1 MSMFDILSFGPGG
14 WGDEMLRGALMT
26 LLVAGLGFLGGNIIG
41 AVVATARVLGPA
53 PVRWLGTAY
62 TTVVRGVPELLIIY
76 LLFFGGGEFFRFIA
90 KIFFLGGDGFADAF
104 SAGVLA
110 LSVVSGAYSAEV
122 FRGAV
127 GAVPR
132 GMFEAARAFGMRP
145 FQMLRL
151 IAIPQVL
158 RYGLPAMANVWQLTL
173 KDTALIS
180 VTGLVEL
187 MRTTDIAAGS
197 TQRSFFF
204 YTISIMIF
212 LAFTALS
219 DLLFRRAENFCGC
232 HGHAGGKG

>member
-1 MSMFDILSFGPGG
+1 MSMFDILSFGPSG
-14 WGDEMLRGALMT
+14 WGDEMLRGASMT
-26 LLVAGLGFLGGNIIG
+26 LLVAGLGFVGGNIIG
-41 AVVATARVLGPA
+41 AVVAVARVLGPA
-53 PVRWLGTAY
+53 PVKWLGAAY

-104 SAGVLA
+104 IAGVVA

-122 FRGAV
+122 FRGAA

-132 GMFEAARAFGMRP
+132 GMFDAARAFGMRP

-158 RYGLPAMANVWQLTL
+158 RYGLPAMANVWQLTV

-197 TQRSFFF
+197 TQKQFFF

-219 DLLFRRAENFCGC
+219 DFLFRRAENFCGC